1 MIVVH
6 RRNTS
11 KGTQAIL
18 LVCVQEIVEDH
29 CYYSSAISISEENN
43 PKDAQGNTGRKK
55 KSELLTLVVKENGA
69 LSEADGSYCTY
80 SFGGRLDL
88 LGWRALQYVGQYVA
102 SMRMMQ
108 AAWRE
113 VGVSSCAL
121 LHRAIAR
128 SDTRCVV
135 RAYTCVYIRK
145 FREVTSTRMCFH
157 RGLHRR
163 IAISWTHGNLFR
175 NTLFVL
181 LDPEILSAA
190 SSILPPLKIL
200 HSSAKK

>member
-43 PKDAQGNTGRKK
+43 PKDAQGNTCRKK

-88 LGWRALQYVGQYVA
+88 LGWRALQCVGHYVA
-102 SMRMMQ
+102 SMRMMK

-113 VGVSSCAL
+113 LGVSLCA
-121 LHRAIAR
+121 RAFTPSDRKIGHTVR
-128 SDTRCVV
+128 STCAYLPKLREATCTRF
-135 RAYTCVYIRK
+135 YQ
-145 FREVTSTRMCFH
+145 
-157 RGLHRR
+157 G
-163 IAISWTHGNLFR
+163 
-175 NTLFVL
+175 
-181 LDPEILSAA
+181 
-190 SSILPPLKIL
+190 
-200 HSSAKK
+200 